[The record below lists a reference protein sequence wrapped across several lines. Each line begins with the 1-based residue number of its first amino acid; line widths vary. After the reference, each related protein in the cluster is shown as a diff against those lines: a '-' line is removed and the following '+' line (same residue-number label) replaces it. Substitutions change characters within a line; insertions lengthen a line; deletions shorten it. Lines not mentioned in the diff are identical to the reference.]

1 MKNLKRRGTEI
12 FNLTNTTNEYQI
24 KDDGQLED
32 LTDAVDFF
40 RKKSEDYE
48 AEGWQKDENNK
59 SSQGQVWTVWKIYR

>member
-1 MKNLKRRGTEI
+1 MKNSFSNCRIILYNCLKNLKRRGTEI

-48 AEGWQKDENNK
+48 AEG
-59 SSQGQVWTVWKIYR
+59 

>member
-1 MKNLKRRGTEI
+1 MKNSFSNCRNILYNCLKNLKRRGTEI

-48 AEGWQKDENNK
+48 AEG
-59 SSQGQVWTVWKIYR
+59 

>member
-1 MKNLKRRGTEI
+1 MKNSFSNYRNILYNCLKNLKRRGTEI

-48 AEGWQKDENNK
+48 AEG
-59 SSQGQVWTVWKIYR
+59 